1 LLRTAARRGET
12 RSMQTEVIN
21 VLLVEAHPMF
31 RERLASV
38 ISKRGNM
45 SVCGEADNVND
56 ALALAEKTHPNIA
69 IVDITL
75 RGSNGLDFL
84 KDLKAR
90 GIELP
95 VLVLSMHDEA
105 IYAER
110 VLRAGARGYITKYEA
125 SSEVMAAIE
134 QVLEGEV
141 YLSREMTSRMLGRFA
156 VGKRAAD
163 PGDVSALTDREL
175 DVFQRIGRGETARDI
190 ALALHVG
197 VTTIDTYRARIKGKL
212 DLRNGNEM
220 QRRAMEWVK
229 ENC

>member
-1 LLRTAARRGET
+1 
-12 RSMQTEVIN
+12 M
-21 VLLVEAHPMF
+21 
-31 RERLASV
+31 
-38 ISKRGNM
+38 
-45 SVCGEADNVND
+45 
-56 ALALAEKTHPNIA
+56 
-69 IVDITL
+69 DITL

-90 GIELP
+90 GIEMP

>member
-1 LLRTAARRGET
+1 
-12 RSMQTEVIN
+12 MQTETLKPVIN
-21 VLLVEAHPMF
+21 VLLVEDHPMF

-38 ISKRGNM
+38 ISKRGDM
-45 SVCGEADNVND
+45 TVCGEADNVHD
-56 ALALAEKTHPNIA
+56 ALCCAERLHPDIA

-90 GIELP
+90 GIDLP

-134 QVLEGEV
+134 QVLSGEV
-141 YLSREMTSRMLGRFA
+141 YLSRQMTSRMLGRFA
-156 VGKRAAD
+156 IGKK
-163 PGDVSALTDREL
+163 GDARDISVLTDREL
-175 DVFQRIGRGETARDI
+175 DVFQRLGRGETARDI
-190 ALALHVG
+190 AAALHVG
-197 VTTIDTYRARIKGKL
+197 ITTVDTYRARIKEKL
-212 DLRNGNEM
+212 DLRNGNELL
-220 QRRAMEWVK
+220 RRAMEWVQ
-229 ENC
+229 ENPA

>member
-1 LLRTAARRGET
+1 
-12 RSMQTEVIN
+12 
-21 VLLVEAHPMF
+21 MF
-31 RERLASV
+31 RERLAS
-38 ISKRGNM
+38 IIAKRGDM
-45 SVCGEADNVND
+45 CVCGEADNVND
-56 ALALAEKTHPNIA
+56 AIACAEATQPNIA

-90 GIELP
+90 EINLP

-134 QVLEGEV
+134 QVLNGEV
-141 YLSREMTSRMLGRFA
+141 YLSRQMTSRMLGRFA
-156 VGKRAAD
+156 VGKKEA
-163 PGDVSALTDREL
+163 GDVSALTDREL

-190 ALALHVG
+190 ASALHLG
-197 VTTIDTYRARIKGKL
+197 ITTIDTYRARIKERLGLK
-212 DLRNGNEM
+212 NGNEL
-220 QRRAMEWVK
+220 QRRAMEWSK
-229 ENC
+229 ENPA

>member
-1 LLRTAARRGET
+1 
-12 RSMQTEVIN
+12 
-21 VLLVEAHPMF
+21 MF
-31 RERLASV
+31 RERLAS
-38 ISKRGNM
+38 IIAKRGDM
-45 SVCGEADNVND
+45 CVCGEADNVND
-56 ALALAEKTHPNIA
+56 AIACAEATQPNIA

-90 GIELP
+90 EINLP

-134 QVLEGEV
+134 QVLNGEV
-141 YLSREMTSRMLGRFA
+141 YLSRQMTSRMLGRFA
-156 VGKRAAD
+156 VGKKEA
-163 PGDVSALTDREL
+163 GDVSALTDREL

-190 ALALHVG
+190 ASALHLG
-197 VTTIDTYRARIKGKL
+197 ITTIDTYRARIKEKL
-212 DLRNGNEM
+212 GLKNGNEL
-220 QRRAMEWVK
+220 QRRAMEWSK
-229 ENC
+229 ENPA

>member
-1 LLRTAARRGET
+1 
-12 RSMQTEVIN
+12 MQADTSGPVIN
-21 VLLVEAHPMF
+21 VLLVEDHPMF
-31 RERLASV
+31 RERLATV
-38 ISKRGNM
+38 ISKRGDM
-45 SVCGEADNVND
+45 AVCAEADNVHD
-56 ALALAEKTHPNIA
+56 ALRLAESLRPNIA

-110 VLRAGARGYITKYEA
+110 ALRAGARGYITKYEA

-134 QVLEGEV
+134 QVLNGEV
-141 YLSREMTSRMLGRFA
+141 YLSRQMTSRMLGRLA
-156 VGKRAAD
+156 VGKKATDA
-163 PGDVSALTDREL
+163 GDVSALTDREL

-190 ALALHVG
+190 ASSLHVG
-197 VTTIDTYRARIKGKL
+197 VTTIDTYRARIKEKL
-212 DLRNGNEM
+212 GLKNGNEL
-220 QRRAMEWVK
+220 QRRAMQWVQ
-229 ENC
+229 ENPA

>member
-1 LLRTAARRGET
+1 MPADTIP
-12 RSMQTEVIN
+12 SIIK
-21 VLLVEAHPMF
+21 VLLVEDHPMF
-31 RERLASV
+31 RERLAS
-38 ISKRGNM
+38 IIAKRGDM
-45 SVCGEADNVND
+45 CVCGEADNVND
-56 ALALAEKTHPNIA
+56 AIACAEATQPNIA

-90 GIELP
+90 EINLP

-134 QVLEGEV
+134 QVLNGEV
-141 YLSREMTSRMLGRFA
+141 YLSRQMTSRMLGRFA
-156 VGKRAAD
+156 VGKKEA
-163 PGDVSALTDREL
+163 GDVSALTDREL

-190 ALALHVG
+190 ASALHLG
-197 VTTIDTYRARIKGKL
+197 ITTIDTYRARIKEKL
-212 DLRNGNEM
+212 GLKNGNEL
-220 QRRAMEWVK
+220 QRRAMEWSK
-229 ENC
+229 ENPA